1 MAIPP
6 AGAGAELIAVGISNA
21 PRRPQASA
29 ARPIATVSAPPI
41 AIATGVPS
49 ADATRPI
56 VSPPI
61 GTEAEKT
68 VV

>member
-6 AGAGAELIAVGISNA
+6 AGADDELKEVGISKA
-21 PRRPQASA
+21 PRRPQMHA
-29 ARPIATVSAPPI
+29 ARPIATVSTPPI